1 MRPHTRYLIRDRD
14 RCYGGSFIPRAARL
28 GIETLL
34 TPVQAPKA
42 NAIAE
47 RLVGTL
53 SRECLD
59 HFIIVNERQLRR
71 VLKEYAQHYNGG
83 RPHRSLDLEPP
94 DGMSVRPIASRGGS
108 IKARPVLGGLL
119 YEYELEAA

>member
-1 MRPHTRYLIRDRD
+1 MAGMTCSEKSRST
-14 RCYGGSFIPRAARL
+14 CYGGTFIPHAARL

-53 SRECLD
+53 RRECLD
-59 HFIIVNERQLRR
+59 HLIIINER
-71 VLKEYAQHYNGG
+71 HF
-83 RPHRSLDLEPP
+83 
-94 DGMSVRPIASRGGS
+94 GS
-108 IKARPVLGGLL
+108 S
-119 YEYELEAA
+119 

>member
-1 MRPHTRYLIRDRD
+1 MHLNVTAHPTAQWVWRQLIAAAPWGEQPRSIIRDRD
-14 RCYGGSFIPRAARL
+14 RCDGGTVIPRAARL

-53 SRECLD
+53 PRECFPSAFVVHLSPYWAT
-59 HFIIVNERQLRR
+59 HPGTNT
-71 VLKEYAQHYNGG
+71 
-83 RPHRSLDLEPP
+83 
-94 DGMSVRPIASRGGS
+94 
-108 IKARPVLGGLL
+108 ARAG
-119 YEYELEAA
+119 